1 MHTNSS
7 ELVKEKFEEINSN
20 FVNLTGT
27 IEKET
32 KEQGEKIKEYA
43 EQNIEEIKNVH
54 TNSSELVKEKFEK
67 INSNFT
73 NLTENIGQESVKQQK
88 EIKNFIRNSAEIIFM
103 NIEENNKKVELI
115 TEYFKKLGEEIPTA
129 LKVSLE
135 NLNNGLATLTRKFKD
150 DYEDVLNQYKKNI
163 KR

>member
-1 MHTNSS
+1 VHINSS
-7 ELVKEKFEEINSN
+7 ELVKK
-20 FVNLTGT
+20 
-27 IEKET
+27 
-32 KEQGEKIKEYA
+32 
-43 EQNIEEIKNVH
+43 
-54 TNSSELVKEKFEK
+54 KFEK